1 MNGMRQ
7 SLLLH
12 AVLAFSLVGCVSSR
26 FDVVK
31 MASTEK
37 FAVIN
42 IDGRN
47 AYLIDPRT
55 ESCFLMTASFD
66 NHSTVHVPCDKL
78 KRNVPE
84 AATFI
89 TWAPSGEEAPAVS
102 APTP

>member
-1 MNGMRQ
+1 MREP
-7 SLLLH
+7 LLPY
-12 AVLAFSLVGCVSSR
+12 AVLALSLMGCVSSH

-31 MASTEK
+31 MSSTEK

-55 ESCFLMTASFD
+55 ESCFLMTAGGG
-66 NHSTVHVPCDKL
+66 NHSTVHVPCEKL

-89 TWAPSGEEAPAVS
+89 TWAPSGEAAPTVS